1 LVIFSSYF
9 HTYEELRGQRGMTM
23 NQERDLRS
31 WGLGADAGVGR
42 GKWPRLFFAVALSM
56 LAVVARAAPVD
67 ISGTVNTYVKGDGDV
82 AAGASTIDY
91 TGAFRGA
98 GSGFANGDLLLLIQS
113 QGAEIDS
120 SNTDTYGDGVGTGQS
135 LDTTPTT
142 AHGTDG
148 YAGGLISQTAGTFEY
163 ATVQSVAA
171 NTITLQSPL
180 SNDFFDAGAS
190 NWQIVK
196 VPDYGTDGARLVGT
210 VTGAAWDGDT
220 GGVIAFNATG
230 GTIDFNNNNVEAIA
244 IGFRGGVELD
254 NTAVTD
260 NVSAVAEVTS
270 DAGGKGEGIA
280 GTPRRIYDGV
290 SVIDEGAST
299 LPGGDF
305 GRGAPGNAGGG
316 AGPHNS
322 GGGGGSNAGRGG
334 TGAQG
339 WVGGTPVHYGG
350 YGGQSI
356 LSGAN
361 MGGGGGSGEANNN
374 TITHGGVGGGVVLI
388 KGNSATGTGVVD
400 VSGSQGL
407 DATGEGDGEGGGGAG
422 GSVIMFFDTAPSLP
436 NVTVMASGGKGGDA
450 DPEHGGGG
458 GGGAGYVVSNATI
471 GSIVAD
477 PGPQGANSGV
487 GGTESEPGGP
497 GATADGPD
505 AFLTL
510 DTDYGDA
517 PDSYGT
523 ISGGG
528 GAYHQFAD
536 TDFDG
541 FIGASEELFLGAL
554 IDGEGG
560 GNPSVGADSDDTTD
574 TDDEDGISSLNDVD
588 QQASSYTVT
597 ADRISV
603 TNSLGESA
611 TLHAW
616 IDFDDNG
623 TFDSDEYT
631 SISVASGLDNAS
643 PASALFWSSVPGL
656 SSVAQGTTLYARF
669 RLSTDSSLDASSAM
683 GAAQD
688 GEVEDYT
695 LQVADVAPEFVS
707 IERSNPAQAVTNA
720 NALVFYVEFSEP
732 VVNVDASDFG
742 TSGAGASGASVTG
755 VAASGDGYDV
765 TVDVDD
771 NGAGDVSLVLSG
783 SNDIE
788 DATGNTLAG
797 TTPANAPESY
807 TLDNTAPDTEIQ
819 NVPANTN
826 VAFTA
831 TIEFTE
837 PVTGF
842 DVGDISISNA
852 ALSGFSAV
860 DGDTY
865 TVTVTPSSQGA
876 FSLDVN
882 AGVAQDAA
890 ANANTA
896 ATQASGGYDTV
907 PPSVAIQNVP
917 SDTNAAFVAT
927 FQFDE
932 AVSGFTVGDIAAG
945 NASVSAFNAVDGDT
959 YTATITPSAEGAF
972 TLDVN
977 AAVASDAAGN
987 ANTAATQASG
997 NYDVGAPS
1005 VSIQGVPA
1013 NTNAAFSATFQFSEA
1028 VTGFVVGDIT
1038 TSNASASA
1046 FTAVDAD
1053 TYTAT
1058 ITPAGEGAF
1067 TLDVAAGLATDAAG
1081 NDNTAA
1087 TQAGGD
1093 YDATAPTLTI
1103 QNVPANTNAAFTA
1116 TFEFSETVTGFVAG
1130 DITTGNAT
1138 VSDFTAVDGDTYTA
1152 TITPDSDGA
1161 FTLDVGAGVAADAAG
1176 NDNTAATQAGGD
1188 YDATVPTVSID
1199 NVPADTNAAF
1209 TVTFQFSE
1217 SVNDFVVGDV
1227 SLTNASLSGFTAV
1240 DGDTYTA
1247 TLTPSAEGAFTL
1259 DIAGGVA
1266 TDDAGNGNTA
1276 ATQAGGNFDT
1286 TLPTVVIQNVPS
1298 DTNAAFTA
1306 TFQFSEVVTGFV
1318 VGDISGGNAT
1328 LSDFAAVDGDTYTA
1342 TVTPTGEGA
1351 FTLDVASS
1359 VATDA
1364 AGNSNAAAT
1373 QASGNFDTT
1382 APMVA
1387 IQNVPADTNSAFTA
1401 TFQFSETVSGFVVGD
1416 ISTSNA
1422 TLSDFTGVDGDTYTA
1437 TVTPSSDGAFTLDIA
1452 GGVASDAAGN
1462 ANTAASQA
1470 AGSFDGSAPSITIQN
1485 VPTDTNAAFTATFQ
1499 FSESVTGFVVGDIS
1513 TANASLSDFT
1523 AVDGD
1528 TYTAT
1533 VTPTSDGAFTLNI
1546 AGGVA
1551 SDAAGNAN
1559 TAASQAGGDFDA
1571 TAPMVAIQ
1579 NVPADTNVAFTATFQ
1594 FSETV
1599 SGFAAG
1605 DISTSNAGISDFAS
1619 VDGDTYTATV
1629 TPSGDGAFSLD
1640 VAAGVATDAA
1650 GNANTA
1656 APQASGDFDATA
1668 PTVAI
1673 QNVPANTNAAFT
1685 ATFQF
1690 SESVSGFAG
1699 GDITTGNASISDFAA
1714 VDADT
1719 YTATVTPGSDGAFTL
1734 DVAAGVVTDAAGN
1747 GNTAALQA
1755 VGDFDATAPTV
1766 AIQNVPADTNAAFTA
1781 TFQFSETVSGFTAG
1795 DITVSNASVSG
1806 FAAVD
1811 GDTYTA
1817 TITPASDGAF
1827 SVDVNAAV
1835 ASDAAGNGN
1844 TAAAQQSGEYDTTAP
1859 GAAVVSSI
1867 SDDTG
1872 VDNADGLT
1880 NDTTLVVTGSAE
1892 ADSSVEVF
1900 LNGGSI
1906 GTTSANGS
1914 GSWSFDY
1921 SGTALAE
1928 GDYTLTAQATDGV
1941 GNTGPVSADF
1951 DISVD
1956 TTAPATPSVTAIS
1969 SDTGAADGITADDTL
1984 VISGTADGGVT
1995 VEVFEDGSPLG
2006 TTTAGPLGNWSFDYT
2021 GTGLADGD
2029 YDFSAA
2035 ANDDAGNGS
2044 PLSPVFA
2051 VTVDTT
2057 APSAPTFNEDG
2068 DGFADS
2074 TPTLTGTAEPNST
2087 VEVTVGGFPGVTTAN
2102 GAGDWSITV
2111 GIALGDGSHAVSIY
2125 SEDVAG
2131 NRSTETTGSISID
2144 TVAPPAPVISG
2155 ISDDSATAGDGITND
2170 DTLVFSG
2177 TAEADAAVEVFLGA
2191 GSIGTTSADGS
2202 GNWSLDYTGTAISD
2216 GDYTVT
2222 ATATDA
2228 VGNTGPASG
2237 GFDLTVDTAAP
2248 VAPTLAQDG
2257 QTLNDNT
2264 PDLSGTAEADSDVT
2278 VTLNG
2283 TDSYTTTA
2291 DGSGN
2296 WSLTVSTGLGEGVH
2310 TVEVVSTDAAG
2321 NSNNVSGGI
2330 TIDLLI
2336 SQANSSVSA
2345 SPSSIAANGSATSTI
2360 TVSVRDGDDVPITGL
2375 TINLGTDRGALGTV
2389 SETGGGVYTAVLT
2402 APVYEGVATVS
2413 AGSGGDAIGQ
2423 TLVTLTSADN
2433 DNDGLSNEDEDTNGD
2448 GDPTNDD
2455 LDGDGTPNYLDQDD
2469 DGDGTNS
2476 ADEDTN
2482 GDGDLTNDDDD
2493 GDGIPNYLDPDDNP
2507 ADGNDSDGD
2516 GVSDDIECAG
2526 GVPCP
2531 DTDGDGLPDYNDT
2544 DDDGDGIPTS
2554 VEGSQRD
2561 TDDNGTPDYLDNDDD
2576 GDGLLTRN
2584 EDGDTDLDGNPAT
2597 NSGPDADGD
2606 GIPAYLDPND
2616 GDTSG
2621 PGDTDNDGLTD
2632 DRECQAGAPCEDTDG
2647 DGAPN
2652 FNDPD
2657 DDNDGVD
2664 TANED
2669 PNGDND
2675 PTNDDTD
2682 GDGTPDYLDDDDDG
2696 DGIDTLNEGSGDA
2709 DGDNIPDY
2717 LDADSDNT
2725 AGTTDGSGDSDG
2737 DSLSDLAE
2745 CPSAMPCPD
2754 SDSNGTPDYLDPDDD
2769 GDGVATLDED
2779 VNEDGDVTND
2789 DTDAD
2794 STPDYLDNDD
2804 DGDGVSTGSE
2814 GTGDSDM
2821 DGIPDYL
2828 DPSAGDSDGDGLG
2841 DGLECSSG
2849 VPCEDSDGDGR
2860 PDYLD
2865 PDDDG
2870 DGIDTL
2876 DEDLDNSGSPL
2887 NDDSDGD
2894 GTPDYLDTDDDNDG
2908 SSSLSE
2914 GTGDSDGDGIPDY
2927 LDADSANAAG
2937 MMDGSGDSDGDG
2949 LSDAFECATGVPC
2962 RNTDGDGAPDYLD
2975 PDDDGDGIDTANEDP
2990 NGNGDVTDDNTDSDG
3005 APNYLD
3011 ADDDGDGIDTLAEG
3025 TGDSDGDNIPD
3036 HLDPSSTD
3044 SDGDG
3049 VGDGRECDS
3058 GFPCRDTDGDG
3069 TPDYLDTDDDGD
3081 GVDTDEENPNQ
3092 INGPV
3097 DDDTDGDGIP
3107 DYLDTDDDGDGIDT
3121 ATEHGLD
3128 ADADGIPD
3136 HRDADTGNLAGMTDG
3151 SGDSDGDGRSD
3162 TRECPT
3168 APCKDSDGNGTP
3180 DYMQF
3185 RSAASGSSGEVSTAV
3200 SSVGALGGWLIML
3213 LGGALMLRRRA
3224 MLLALLCL
3232 PWAVQA
3238 EPEPVDFYAGAGM
3251 ARTWLE
3257 PGTSGTPFEV
3267 ADENSD
3273 GWQVL
3278 GGYRLL
3284 DSVSVEGFYADLGEA
3299 GLRDR
3304 QSGAESEVEYKAY
3317 GVLAN
3322 WYPRQDSWA
3331 GPSSLRW
3338 YLQAGLTS
3346 LDNDSR
3352 VDSDREHDAQ
3362 VAIGGGVEY
3371 EFNNRWQVRLSA
3383 QSHTRDANVVGLS
3396 VLKAWGRTA
3405 RAEPAPEPV
3414 EEPAPQPEPAPEPEP
3429 QPVVADTDG
3438 DGVPD
3443 TVDECPETPAG
3454 MTVNEQGCSALD
3466 VTLEGV
3472 YFASGSAELKDSSR
3486 AVLDEVVQALKNFP
3500 AARVEIGAH
3509 TDAQGAKSLNQA
3521 LSEQRAESVKAYL
3534 VEQGIAADR
3543 LEAKGYGESTP
3554 VADNA
3559 TAEGRA
3565 KNRRVELKLLP

>member
-1 LVIFSSYF
+1 MRQGLFGLVFS
-9 HTYEELRGQRGMTM
+9 LLATM
-23 NQERDLRS
+23 AH
-31 WGLGADAGVGR
+31 GA
-42 GKWPRLFFAVALSM
+42 PT
-56 LAVVARAAPVD
+56 D

-82 AAGASTIDY
+82 AAGATTIDY

-171 NTITLQSPL
+171 NTLTLQAPL
-180 SNDFFDAGAS
+180 SNAFFDSGEA
-190 NWQIVK
+190 NWQIIK
-196 VPDYGTDGARLVGT
+196 VPDYGPDGARLVGT

-230 GTIDFNNNNVEAIA
+230 GTIDFNNNNVDAIA

-254 NTAVTD
+254 NSAVTD

-280 GTPRRIYDGV
+280 GTPRRVYDGV

-388 KGNSATGTGVVD
+388 KGDSASGTGIVN

-422 GSVIMFFDTAPSLP
+422 GSVIMFFDAEPVLP
-436 NVTVMASGGKGGDA
+436 NLTVNASGGKGGDA

-471 GSIVAD
+471 GSIIAD

-517 PDSYGT
+517 PNSYGT

-541 FIGASEELFLGAL
+541 FIGAAEELFLGAL

-560 GNPSVGADSDDTTD
+560 GNPSAAADNDDTTD
-574 TDDEDGISSLNDVD
+574 VDDEDGISSLNDVD
-588 QQASSYTVT
+588 QQASSYTIT

-623 TFDSDEYT
+623 TFDSDEYA
-631 SISVASGLDNAS
+631 SISVASGLDDAS
-643 PASALFWSSVPGL
+643 PASALFWSAVPGL

-669 RLSTDSSLDASSAM
+669 RLTTDSGFDATSAT
-683 GAAQD
+683 GAAVD

-707 IERSNPAQAVTNA
+707 IERSTPAQTETNA
-720 NALVFYVEFSEP
+720 NELVFYVEFSEP

-742 TSGAGASGASVTG
+742 ASGAGASGASVTG
-755 VAASGDGYDV
+755 VAASGNGYDV

-771 NGAGDVSLVLSG
+771 SGTGEVSLVLNG
-783 SNDIE
+783 GNDIE
-788 DATGNTLAG
+788 DATGNVLAG

-807 TLDNTAPDTEIQ
+807 TLDNTAPDAQIQ
-819 NVPANTN
+819 NVPVNTN
-826 VAFTA
+826 AAFTA
-831 TIEFTE
+831 TIQFTE
-837 PVTGF
+837 SVTGF
-842 DVGDISISNA
+842 AVGDIGTSNA
-852 ALSGFSAV
+852 ALSDFTAV

-865 TVTVTPSSQGA
+865 TVMVTPSSQGA

-890 ANANTA
+890 GNDNTA
-896 ATQASGGYDTV
+896 ATQAPGSYDTV
-907 PPSVAIQNVP
+907 PPAVAIQNVP
-917 SDTNAAFVAT
+917 ADANAAFVAT

-932 AVSGFTVGDIAAG
+932 AVTGFAIGDISVG
-945 NASVSAFNAVDGDT
+945 NASVSSFSAVDGDT

-972 TLDVN
+972 TV
-977 AAVASDAAGN
+977 
-987 ANTAATQASG
+987 
-997 NYDVGAPS
+997 DVG
-1005 VSIQGVPA
+1005 
-1013 NTNAAFSATFQFSEA
+1013 
-1028 VTGFVVGDIT
+1028 
-1038 TSNASASA
+1038 
-1046 FTAVDAD
+1046 TA
-1053 TYTAT
+1053 
-1058 ITPAGEGAF
+1058 
-1067 TLDVAAGLATDAAG
+1067 
-1081 NDNTAA
+1081 
-1087 TQAGGD
+1087 
-1093 YDATAPTLTI
+1093 
-1103 QNVPANTNAAFTA
+1103 
-1116 TFEFSETVTGFVAG
+1116 
-1130 DITTGNAT
+1130 
-1138 VSDFTAVDGDTYTA
+1138 
-1152 TITPDSDGA
+1152 
-1161 FTLDVGAGVAADAAG
+1161 
-1176 NDNTAATQAGGD
+1176 
-1188 YDATVPTVSID
+1188 
-1199 NVPADTNAAF
+1199 
-1209 TVTFQFSE
+1209 
-1217 SVNDFVVGDV
+1217 
-1227 SLTNASLSGFTAV
+1227 
-1240 DGDTYTA
+1240 
-1247 TLTPSAEGAFTL
+1247 
-1259 DIAGGVA
+1259 
-1266 TDDAGNGNTA
+1266 
-1276 ATQAGGNFDT
+1276 
-1286 TLPTVVIQNVPS
+1286 
-1298 DTNAAFTA
+1298 
-1306 TFQFSEVVTGFV
+1306 
-1318 VGDISGGNAT
+1318 
-1328 LSDFAAVDGDTYTA
+1328 
-1342 TVTPTGEGA
+1342 
-1351 FTLDVASS
+1351 
-1359 VATDA
+1359 
-1364 AGNSNAAAT
+1364 
-1373 QASGNFDTT
+1373 
-1382 APMVA
+1382 
-1387 IQNVPADTNSAFTA
+1387 
-1401 TFQFSETVSGFVVGD
+1401 
-1416 ISTSNA
+1416 
-1422 TLSDFTGVDGDTYTA
+1422 
-1437 TVTPSSDGAFTLDIA
+1437 
-1452 GGVASDAAGN
+1452 VASDAAGN

-1470 AGSFDGSAPSITIQN
+1470 AGDY
-1485 VPTDTNAAFTATFQ
+1485 D
-1499 FSESVTGFVVGDIS
+1499 VG
-1513 TANASLSDFT
+1513 
-1523 AVDGD
+1523 
-1528 TYTAT
+1528 
-1533 VTPTSDGAFTLNI
+1533 
-1546 AGGVA
+1546 
-1551 SDAAGNAN
+1551 
-1559 TAASQAGGDFDA
+1559 
-1571 TAPMVAIQ
+1571 
-1579 NVPADTNVAFTATFQ
+1579 
-1594 FSETV
+1594 
-1599 SGFAAG
+1599 
-1605 DISTSNAGISDFAS
+1605 
-1619 VDGDTYTATV
+1619 
-1629 TPSGDGAFSLD
+1629 
-1640 VAAGVATDAA
+1640 
-1650 GNANTA
+1650 
-1656 APQASGDFDATA
+1656 
-1668 PTVAI
+1668 
-1673 QNVPANTNAAFT
+1673 
-1685 ATFQF
+1685 
-1690 SESVSGFAG
+1690 
-1699 GDITTGNASISDFAA
+1699 
-1714 VDADT
+1714 
-1719 YTATVTPGSDGAFTL
+1719 
-1734 DVAAGVVTDAAGN
+1734 
-1747 GNTAALQA
+1747 
-1755 VGDFDATAPTV
+1755 APTV

-1781 TFQFSETVSGFTAG
+1781 TFQFSEAVSGFGSG
-1795 DITVSNASVSG
+1795 DISAGNASVSD
-1806 FAAVD
+1806 FTAVD

-1817 TITPASDGAF
+1817 TITPSAEGAF
-1827 SVDVNAAV
+1827 TLDVAAGV
-1835 ASDAAGNGN
+1835 AADAAGNTN
-1844 TAAAQQSGEYDTTAP
+1844 SAAAQQGGDYDTTAP
-1859 GAAVVSSI
+1859 SAAVVSSV

-1872 VDNADGLT
+1872 TSGADGLT
-1880 NDTTLVVTGSAE
+1880 SDTTLFIHGTAE
-1892 ADSSVEVF
+1892 VGSSVEVF
-1900 LNGGSI
+1900 IDGGSI
-1906 GTTSANGS
+1906 GSVNADINGDWSLDYTGTSL
-1914 GSWSFDY
+1914 
-1921 SGTALAE
+1921 TQ
-1928 GDYTLTAQATDGV
+1928 GDYRFTARASDGV
-1941 GNTGPVSADF
+1941 GNVGPVGAGYDVT
-1951 DISVD
+1951 VD
-1956 TTAPATPSVTAIS
+1956 TSAPATPIFSSIS
-1969 SDTGAADGITADDTL
+1969 LDTGAADNITADDTL
-1984 VISGTADGGVT
+1984 IINGTGDPGTRVRVYVDGG
-1995 VEVFEDGSPLG
+1995 SAG
-2006 TTTAGPLGNWSFDYT
+2006 TTTVGPLGNWSFDYR
-2021 GTGLADGD
+2021 GTPLTDGG
-2029 YDFSAA
+2029 YDLTATAA
-2035 ANDDAGNGS
+2035 DDAGNTG

-2051 VTVDTT
+2051 VTVDTA
-2057 APSAPTFNEDG
+2057 APAAPGFNEDG
-2068 DGFADS
+2068 DGFNDS
-2074 TPTLTGTAEPNST
+2074 TPTLSGTAEANSS
-2087 VEVTVGGFPGVTTAN
+2087 VEVSINGSSWVTAAN
-2102 GAGDWSITV
+2102 GAGVWSLTT
-2111 GIALGDGSHAVSIY
+2111 GSLPDGNHGVSIY
-2125 SEDVAG
+2125 ADDVAG
-2131 NRSTETTGSISID
+2131 NRSAETTGSITID
-2144 TVAPPAPVISG
+2144 TAAPGEPVISAV
-2155 ISDDSATAGDGITND
+2155 SDDSATAGDGITND
-2170 DTLVFSG
+2170 NTLIFSG
-2177 TAEADAAVEVFLGA
+2177 TAEANTTVEVFLGA
-2191 GSIGTTSADGS
+2191 APLGTTPVNGS
-2202 GNWSLDYTGTAISD
+2202 GDWSLDYTATAITD
-2216 GDYTVT
+2216 GNYSVT

-2228 VGNTGPASG
+2228 VGNTGPASD
-2237 GFDLTVDTAAP
+2237 GFSLTVDTAAP

-2283 TDSYTTTA
+2283 TASYTTAA

-2296 WSLTVSTGLGEGVH
+2296 WSVTVSTGLGEGAH
-2310 TVEVVSTDAAG
+2310 TVEIVSTDAAG
-2321 NSNNVSGGI
+2321 NSNNETGGI

-2336 SQANSSVSA
+2336 SQANSSVTA

-2360 TVSVRDGDDVPITGL
+2360 TVSVRDGDDVAITGL
-2375 TINLGTDRGALGTV
+2375 TINLGTDRGALSAV

-2402 APVYEGVATVS
+2402 APAYQGVATVS
-2413 AGSGGDAIGQ
+2413 ASSGGDAIGQ

-2448 GDPTNDD
+2448 GDPANDD
-2455 LDGDGTPNYLDQDD
+2455 LDGDGIADYLDPDD

-2476 ADEDTN
+2476 VDEDTN

-2561 TDDNGTPDYLDNDDD
+2561 ADDNGTPDYLDADDD

-2597 NSGPDADGD
+2597 SAGPDADGD

-2621 PGDTDNDGLTD
+2621 PGDTDGDGLTD

-2652 FNDPD
+2652 FNDSD

-2696 DGIDTLNEGSGDA
+2696 DGVDTLNEGAGDA
-2709 DGDNIPDY
+2709 DADGIPDY

-2725 AGTTDGSGDSDG
+2725 AGTGDGSGDSDG
-2737 DSLSDLAE
+2737 DGLSDLTE
-2745 CPSAMPCPD
+2745 CPAAVPCPD
-2754 SDSNGTPDYLDPDDD
+2754 TDANGRPDYLDPDDD
-2769 GDGVATLDED
+2769 GDGIATLDED

-2794 STPDYLDNDD
+2794 ATPDYLDPDD
-2804 DGDGVSTGSE
+2804 DGDGVPTASD
-2814 GTGDSDM
+2814 GTGDSDG

-2841 DGLECSSG
+2841 DGLECGSG
-2849 VPCEDSDGDGR
+2849 IPCEDSDSDGR

-2865 PDDDG
+2865 EDDDG

-2908 SSSLSE
+2908 TDSLIE
-2914 GTGDSDGDGIPDY
+2914 GTGDSDGDGIADY
-2927 LDADSANAAG
+2927 LDADSDNTAG
-2937 MMDGSGDSDGDG
+2937 MADGSGDSDGDG
-2949 LSDAFECATGVPC
+2949 LSDATECPAGVPC
-2962 RNTDGDGAPDYLD
+2962 PNTDGDGAPDYLD
-2975 PDDDGDGIDTANEDP
+2975 TDDDGDGIDTASEDP

-3005 APNYLD
+3005 LVNYLD
-3011 ADDDGDGIDTLAEG
+3011 ADDDGDGIATLAEG

-3049 VGDGRECDS
+3049 VGDGRECDT
-3058 GFPCRDTDGDG
+3058 GFPCKDTD
-3069 TPDYLDTDDDGD
+3069 
-3081 GVDTDEENPNQ
+3081 V
-3092 INGPV
+3092 
-3097 DDDTDGDGIP
+3097 DGIP
-3107 DYLDTDDDGDGIDT
+3107 DYLDTDDDGDGLDT
-3121 ATEHGLD
+3121 DQENPNQAKGPVDDDTDGDGTPDYLD
-3128 ADADGIPD
+3128 ADDDGDGADTLVEGAGDLDGDGIPD
-3136 HRDADTGNLAGMTDG
+3136 HRDADSGNLAATGDG

-3162 TRECPT
+3162 SSECST
-3168 APCKDSDGNGTP
+3168 SPCADSDGNGTP

-3185 RSAASGSSGEVSTAV
+3185 EQRSAAGQVKTAV
-3200 SSVGALGGWLIML
+3200 SSVGALSGWLLVL
-3213 LGGALMLRRRA
+3213 LGGVLMLRRRSV
-3224 MLLALLCL
+3224 LLALLCL
-3232 PWAVQA
+3232 PGSMLAAGQ
-3238 EPEPVDFYAGAGM
+3238 PVDFYAGAGA

-3257 PGTSGTPFEV
+3257 PSTSGTSFRV
-3267 ADENSD
+3267 ADENSS

-3284 DSVSVEGFYADLGEA
+3284 DSVSLEGFYADLGEA
-3299 GLRDR
+3299 GLRDS
-3304 QSGAESEVEYKAY
+3304 QSGVESAIGYKAY
-3317 GVLAN
+3317 GVMAN
-3322 WYPRQDSWA
+3322 WYPRQSSWA
-3331 GPSSLRW
+3331 GAKSLRW
-3338 YLQAGLTS
+3338 YVQAGLTS
-3346 LDNDSR
+3346 LDNDAR
-3352 VDSDREHDAQ
+3352 VDSDREYDAQ
-3362 VAIGGGVEY
+3362 LAIGGGVEY
-3371 EFNNRWQVRLSA
+3371 EFSDRWQLRLSA
-3383 QSHTRDANVVGLS
+3383 RSHTRDANMVGLTL
-3396 VLKAWGRTA
+3396 LKAWGGTA
-3405 RAEPAPEPV
+3405 PVPAREQP
-3414 EEPAPQPEPAPEPEP
+3414 PAAPAPEPEP
-3429 QPVVADTDG
+3429 ETVAPAQAEPVVADADG

-3443 TVDECPETPAG
+3443 TADGCPGTPAD
-3454 MTVNEQGCSALD
+3454 MSVNGQGCSALD

-3472 YFASGSAELKDSSR
+3472 YFDSGSARLAEASRTVLNELVDTLR
-3486 AVLDEVVQALKNFP
+3486 NFP

-3509 TDAQGAKSLNQA
+3509 TDSQGAERLNQA
-3521 LSEQRAESVKAYL
+3521 LSEQRAQSVKDYL
-3534 VEQGIAADR
+3534 VEQGVVAER
-3543 LEAKGYGESTP
+3543 LEVKGYGESSP
-3554 VADNA
+3554 VADNS
-3559 TAEGRA
+3559 TAGGRA
-3565 KNRRVELKLLP
+3565 RNRRVELRLLP